1 MELREYQEF
10 AIENVKQEFAKGNK
24 KVLLVAPTGS
34 GKTVIASRMIEKA
47 EQKYKSSLFVAHRRE
62 LVKQCSAKL
71 HQFGINA
78 GVIMAGITG
87 VWHYNTQIAS
97 IQTFISRKDDDDFK
111 KPKADL
117 LIIDEAHR
125 STSKSFRKLLAE
137 YPDAYVVGLTATP
150 LRNDSSGLGD
160 IYDTLVEVSDI
171 KTLTSQGFLV
181 PCKVFAPT
189 IPDLKGVATVRGDYD
204 ARELDKRMNQV
215 KLVGDLV
222 EHWIQFALDRPTVVF
237 ASSIAHSKYICKIFN
252 QNGIPSGHID
262 SEMPDIERERQLKM
276 MQEDKIKVLCNCQ
289 ILTEGWDMPK
299 ISCVVLARP
308 TKSVGLYLQM
318 VGRSLRPF
326 TNKKDTMIIDHS
338 GAVYENGFPDET
350 REWKLEYSKED
361 KKKLKEPKEII
372 KQPFTCIKCDFVY
385 KPTKENPECPNCSFV
400 PTKKEVQLLIK
411 QGRLQEVKK
420 PKENIKTED
429 KKSFYAQL
437 LFIARQK
444 GYKEGWASHTFREK
458 YKHFPHSK
466 MVLPTPPTP
475 EVFNFLKHLQIK
487 KAKSKN
493 FRSII

>member
-1 MELREYQEF
+1 
-10 AIENVKQEFAKGNK
+10 
-24 KVLLVAPTGS
+24 
-34 GKTVIASRMIEKA
+34 
-47 EQKYKSSLFVAHRRE
+47 
-62 LVKQCSAKL
+62 
-71 HQFGINA
+71 
-78 GVIMAGITG
+78 
-87 VWHYNTQIAS
+87 
-97 IQTFISRKDDDDFK
+97 
-111 KPKADL
+111 
-117 LIIDEAHR
+117 
-125 STSKSFRKLLAE
+125 
-137 YPDAYVVGLTATP
+137 
-150 LRNDSSGLGD
+150 
-160 IYDTLVEVSDI
+160 
-171 KTLTSQGFLV
+171 
-181 PCKVFAPT
+181 
-189 IPDLKGVATVRGDYD
+189 
-204 ARELDKRMNQV
+204 MNQV

-400 PTKKEVQLLIK
+400 PTRKEVQLLIK

-437 LFIARQK
+437 LFIGRQK
-444 GYKEGWASHTFREK
+444 GYKEGWSSYVFREK
-458 YKHFPHSK
+458 FHHFPHSK
-466 MVLPTPPTP
+466 MVLPKPPTP
-475 EVFNFLKHLQIK
+475 EVLNFLKHLQIK
-487 KAKSKN
+487 KAKGV
-493 FRSII
+493 RL